1 MSSLRLRESRARS
14 WEHGTLGIE
23 IGIQIKGQYKGRWED
38 HATSGRVLSSQ
49 AHPITQMSPIFLLF
63 HIYTGRPILITPERG
78 RLKIGKWKSP
88 SLCDEAFILEA
99 LQFLTGSSKIFQLE
113 KSPRTRNKLEAR
125 QISTKEHC
133 AGNPELWHSLDL
145 LWLVYVQ
152 RSAKKYANIA
162 KQDPGRARQSS

>member
-1 MSSLRLRESRARS
+1 MP
-14 WEHGTLGIE
+14 G
-23 IGIQIKGQYKGRWED
+23 GIQTGPFAAICTNYISNILQLIYF
-38 HATSGRVLSSQ
+38 HA
-49 AHPITQMSPIFLLF
+49 
-63 HIYTGRPILITPERG
+63 GRPILITPERG

-133 AGNPELWHSLDL
+133 AGNPEL
-145 LWLVYVQ
+145 
-152 RSAKKYANIA
+152 
-162 KQDPGRARQSS
+162 